1 MKIGLL
7 TFHASHNYGS
17 VLQAYALSSV
27 LRSLGHE
34 VQILNLRTNAQL
46 YAYRVFQV
54 KGSGLKR
61 LAHLL
66 YTLYVTP
73 ARRRRFLNFEKFI
86 RECLPISSETYSN
99 GGELPRSNFFDAYVT
114 GSDQVWNPVC
124 QDFDPAYYLNFAD
137 QNAKRVAYAPSLG
150 RTEFNL
156 DQLALIRKLLT
167 NVEWISC
174 REESGAELLRTLTDR
189 SVTVV
194 CDPVLLPGQDFWSK
208 FSVPPRDCSPY
219 ILTYFLENNNGDK
232 RHLHE
237 IQRQTGYRVVSLN
250 EDIRDW
256 AKGYQSVFDATPQEF
271 VGLIQHASLV
281 LTNSFHATAFSTIFK
296 RPFYTLCGRGTQD
309 GNPNDCRKID
319 YLRRI
324 GLSDR
329 IILPTQTLPPK
340 NEWEQLDY
348 LQPSKAM
355 DVFRALSRNYLTH
368 ALA

>member
-34 VQILNLRTNAQL
+34 VVILNLRTSAQR

-73 ARRRRFLNFEKFI
+73 ARRRRFQNFEKFI

-99 GGELPRSNFFDAYVT
+99 GGELPRTNFFDAYVT

-137 QNAKRVAYAPSLG
+137 RNAKRVAYAPSLG
-150 RTEFNL
+150 RTEFNS

-174 REESGAELLRTLTDR
+174 REESGAELLRTLTGR

-208 FSVPPRDCSPY
+208 FAVPPRDRSPY

-232 RHLHE
+232 RHLQE

-296 RPFYTLCGRGTQD
+296 RPFYTLCGRGTQE

-319 YLRRI
+319 YLNRI

-329 IILPTQTLPPK
+329 ILLTTQSLPPR

-348 LQPSKAM
+348 VQPSKAM
-355 DVFRALSRNYLTH
+355 DDFQALSRNYLTH

>member
-1 MKIGLL
+1 MNIALL

-34 VQILNLRTNAQL
+34 VQILNLRTRAQRH
-46 YAYRVFQV
+46 AYRVFQV
-54 KGSGLKR
+54 KGSGLKK

-86 RECLPISSETYSN
+86 RVCLPISSETYSN
-99 GGELPRSNFFDAYVT
+99 GEELAGTNFFDAYVT

-137 QNAKRVAYAPSLG
+137 RKAKRVAYAPSLG
-150 RTEFNL
+150 RTEFNS

-208 FSVPPRDCSPY
+208 FAVPPRDRSPY

-232 RHLHE
+232 RHLQE
-237 IQRQTGYRVVSLN
+237 IQRQTGYRVISLN

-256 AKGYQSVFDATPQEF
+256 AKGYQSAFDATPQEF

-296 RPFYTLCGRGTQD
+296 RPFYTLCGRGTQE

-319 YLRRI
+319 YLNRI

-329 IILPTQTLPPK
+329 ILLTTQSLPPR

-348 LQPSKAM
+348 VQPSKAM

>member
-1 MKIGLL
+1 MKIGQL

-27 LRSLGHE
+27 LRSFGNE
-34 VQILNLRTNAQL
+34 VQILNLRTKAQRE
-46 YAYRVFQV
+46 AYRVFQV
-54 KGSGLKR
+54 KGSGLKK

-99 GGELPRSNFFDAYVT
+99 GKELAGINFFDTFVT

-137 QNAKRVAYAPSLG
+137 RKAKRVAYAPSLG
-150 RTEFNL
+150 RTAFDT
-156 DQLALIRKLLT
+156 DQLALIRELLT

-174 REESGAELLRTLTDR
+174 REESGAEVLRTLTDR
-189 SVTVV
+189 PVTVV

-208 FSVPPRDCSPY
+208 FAVPPHDRSPY

-232 RHLHE
+232 RHLQD

-256 AKGYQSVFDATPQEF
+256 TKGYQTAFDATPQEF
-271 VGLIQHASLV
+271 VGLIQNASFV

-296 RPFYTLCGRGTQD
+296 RPFYTLCGRGAQD

-319 YLRRI
+319 YLKRI

-329 IILPTQTLPPK
+329 ILLPNQALPSR

-348 LQPSKAM
+348 VRASVAM
-355 DVFRALSRNYLTH
+355 DEFQTFSRNYLLQ
-368 ALA
+368 ALS